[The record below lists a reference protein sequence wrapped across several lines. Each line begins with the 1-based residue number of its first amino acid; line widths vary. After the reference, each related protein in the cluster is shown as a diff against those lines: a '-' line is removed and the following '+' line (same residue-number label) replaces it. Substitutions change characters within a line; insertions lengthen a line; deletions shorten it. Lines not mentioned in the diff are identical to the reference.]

1 MTAVYIALAAVIVL
15 IVAGLGLMR
24 WNQERIYAAAIA
36 TPTPAPS
43 ASGAPSP
50 IPLVDQTSIGKKMIA
65 TYKNRTDSPTGG
77 QGQAVDG
84 IQCAGMEYAT
94 LHIHPHLSIFYK
106 GTQVVVPR
114 LIGAVPTG
122 GGNGCLYWIHT
133 HDETGII
140 HIESPVLAPEGSS
153 GFTLGMLFDIWGQ
166 PLARDDIA
174 GLKGPV
180 TAFLNG
186 EKYEGDLR
194 LIDLKAHDQITLEVG
209 TPVVPPPNYSFPP
222 NE

>member
-1 MTAVYIALAAVIVL
+1 MTSIYIGLAVVVVL
-15 IVAGLGLMR
+15 IIAGLALMR
-24 WNQERIYAAAIA
+24 WNQQRIYAAAIA
-36 TPTPAPS
+36 TPTPGPS

-50 IPLVDQTSIGKKMIA
+50 VPLVDQTSIGKKMIA
-65 TYKNRTDSPTGG
+65 TFKNGTDSPTGG
-77 QGQAVDG
+77 HGQTIDG

-94 LHIHPHLSIFYK
+94 LHVHPHLAIFYK

-114 LIGAVPTG
+114 LIGGAPTG
-122 GGNGCLYWIHT
+122 NGGGCLYWIHT

-140 HIESPVLAPEGSS
+140 HIESPVIAPEGSS

-166 PLARDDIA
+166 PLTRDEVA

-180 TAFLNG
+180 TAFVNG
-186 EKYEGDLR
+186 TKYDGDLR
-194 LIDLKAHDQITLEVG
+194 LIDLKAHNQVTLEVG
-209 TPVVPPPNYSFPP
+209 TPVVPPPNYVFPP

>member
-1 MTAVYIALAAVIVL
+1 MTWIYIGLAVVVVL
-15 IVAGLGLMR
+15 IIAGLALMR
-24 WNQERIYAAAIA
+24 WNQQRIYAAAVA
-36 TPTPAPS
+36 TPTPGPS

-65 TYKNRTDSPTGG
+65 TFRNGTDGPTGG
-77 QGQAVDG
+77 HGQAIDG

-94 LHIHPHLSIFYK
+94 LHVHPHLAIFYK

-114 LIGAVPTG
+114 LIGAAPTG
-122 GGNGCLYWIHT
+122 NGNGCLYWLHT

-140 HIESPVLAPEGSS
+140 HIESPVLAPPGSS

-166 PLARDDIA
+166 PLTRDDVA

-180 TAFLNG
+180 TAFVNG
-186 EKYEGDLR
+186 ARYDGELR
-194 LIDLKAHDQITLEVG
+194 MIELKAHNQVTLEVG
-209 TPVVPPPNYSFPP
+209 APTVPPPNYQFPP